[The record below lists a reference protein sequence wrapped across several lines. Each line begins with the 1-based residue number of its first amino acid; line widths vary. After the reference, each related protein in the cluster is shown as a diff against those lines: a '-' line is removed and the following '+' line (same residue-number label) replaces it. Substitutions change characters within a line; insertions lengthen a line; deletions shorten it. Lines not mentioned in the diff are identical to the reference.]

1 MRQHSWLPPGTDLWC
16 RVFLHQGSVP
26 APQPPPSKKKAGV
39 MVAPRNVDKPVSTL
53 VRVRGDGRAAKAL
66 CWDLSR
72 CSSMV
77 AAVAPLQLPPQRPP
91 PPRSKLPPSAGA
103 GLVSTAP
110 TAAGPKQA
118 PSLPGSRQQL
128 PRPVALPGP
137 ADVPSEGKRLLEEEE
152 EGGRQKDG
160 HKPKVARTAKDT
172 GMVQQRSSG
181 PAPPQPAP
189 EEEVQR
195 LRLQCRRLQQQND
208 DLQRRL
214 GEVFSLLKDK
224 QRRTRLMSQLDVL
237 VK

>member
-1 MRQHSWLPPGTDLWC
+1 M
-16 RVFLHQGSVP
+16 VQGIP
-26 APQPPPSKKKAGV
+26 ASRLSPCPSAPAKQTVGV
-39 MVAPRNVDKPVSTL
+39 MVAPRNVEKPVSTL

-77 AAVAPLQLPPQRPP
+77 AAVAPLQLPPQRLL

-103 GLVSTAP
+103 SPVSTAP
-110 TAAGPKQA
+110 TSAGTKQA
-118 PSLPGSRQQL
+118 PAAPSPSLPGGRQQL
-128 PRPVALPGP
+128 PRPVARPGP

-160 HKPKVARTAKDT
+160 HKPKVARTAADT
-172 GMVQQRSSG
+172 GVVQQPSSG
-181 PAPPQPAP
+181 PALPRPGP